1 MLNRF
6 FVKAVGLIVVAA
18 ISLESGIAL
27 AQSVG
32 ELRSTRSIGTIV
44 TTPTKIVKT
53 PTRIATTPTE
63 IVSRPTTIVTAPAE
77 PAPTE
82 IENKPIMLVSARA
95 DDESVTPPISGPISA
110 HPLADFWS
118 ADFIPSSNAQTE
130 VPLFRQVD
138 NQDTFSEISREPFIP
153 DTTHEDA
160 IPIIEDTIPPRAPMF
175 LTGHRQDA
183 IQPEPKALPAPKIGT
198 NWAQNGVLQSA
209 DYETDYETDYAP
221 VRGSGFYVGT
231 AMLFAKPHFKE
242 AFQVSSLSFITG
254 QVDLLPFQYGYELS
268 PRVYFG
274 FKSESGMGVRASFWG
289 YDEGG
294 TGRTLTADG
303 TNLIGAH
310 VVSTMFPSNIF
321 AGNFGDQLT
330 ASDYLQT
337 KIVNLVGTYETEM
350 NGILVNGAAGLRYA
364 KLNQGFN
371 ATVTDVGNNFVSNL
385 NWLRRFEGMGPCIM
399 VDASK
404 RLGDTRFAAFAQ
416 GGGSLLF
423 GQKTLRRDV
432 INDQTPNAFIPPFL
446 RLDDADEV
454 VGIGELNFGL
464 EWGGMFANGYCLSV
478 RGLYEG
484 QLWAESG
491 APTLGFLGFEG
502 LGFQIEIKR

>member
-6 FVKAVGLIVVAA
+6 FAKAAGLSVVAA
-18 ISLESGIAL
+18 LSLGSGIIS

-32 ELRSTRSIGTIV
+32 ELRSTRSIGTIANSP
-44 TTPTKIVKT
+44 TKSASTPTK
-53 PTRIATTPTE
+53 
-63 IVSRPTTIVTAPAE
+63 
-77 PAPTE
+77 
-82 IENKPIMLVSARA
+82 LVSTRA
-95 DDESVTPPISGPISA
+95 MDESVTPPNAGPILD

-118 ADFIPSSNAQTE
+118 ADFIPSNNVQSE
-130 VPLFRQVD
+130 SPLIRLVND
-138 NQDTFSEISREPFIP
+138 QDTFSEISREPFIP
-153 DTTHEDA
+153 DTTLEEA
-160 IPIIEDTIPPRAPMF
+160 IPVVEDTIPPKAPMF

-183 IQPEPKALPAPKIGT
+183 IQPEPQSLPAPNIGT
-198 NWAQNGVLQSA
+198 NWAQSDVLPGA
-209 DYETDYETDYAP
+209 DYETDYAS
-221 VRGSGFYVGT
+221 VQGSGFYVGT

-268 PRVYFG
+268 PRVWFG

-321 AGNFGDQLT
+321 AGNVGDQLT

-371 ATVTDVGNNFVSNL
+371 ATVTDIGNNFVSNL
-385 NWLRRFEGMGPCIM
+385 NWLRHFEGMGPCLM

-464 EWGGMFANGYCLSV
+464 EWGGMFANGYCLSI

-502 LGFQIEIKR
+502 LGLQIELKR